1 MSFHLRGLCRILILV
16 GLSPPGFTSTYI
28 YFQVKNKK
36 ATIITNK
43 QIHKYLLPSL
53 PLLTFSPLVKKVF
66 DLCRKGF

>member
-16 GLSPPGFTSTYI
+16 GLFPPGFTSTYI

-43 QIHKYLLPSL
+43 QN
-53 PLLTFSPLVKKVF
+53 TQVF
-66 DLCRKGF
+66 TAITTTPYVFALSQKGF

>member
-43 QIHKYLLPSL
+43 QSYY
-53 PLLTFSPLVKKVF
+53 KKEK
-66 DLCRKGF
+66 CGKI

>member
-43 QIHKYLLPSL
+43 QIFTAITTTPY
-53 PLLTFSPLVKKVF
+53 VF
-66 DLCRKGF
+66 ALSQKGF